1 MFFGRV
7 ISNIGDSLY
16 TVAAMWLVYD
26 LGGSTFYT
34 GLAGFLTI
42 LPRFI
47 QFISGPL
54 IDRLPIRPL
63 LIITQSIQSILL
75 LFIPIAHYF
84 GFLTVLLVLIISP
97 ILITFNMVVYPAQ
110 MASLPKFVDKKDLTK
125 ANSYFSLAYQGIEI
139 GCNAI
144 AGILIVAIGA
154 ISIYMMD
161 SVLFM
166 IGALIFSLIKSKGT
180 KEYREE
186 EKITKKAFTYIKEYN
201 TELKEGLNI
210 LLNKS
215 FSRLL
220 FGIIAINFVG
230 GATFVVLPEFSEQE
244 GGAEIY
250 GFLLMA
256 QAIGSLSGAL
266 LTPYLKLERFGM
278 GKVYATAFIIS
289 GVLWGLSVFIPWTWL
304 MITIYGLAWLPGGI
318 TNILINT
325 CLQKGVP
332 KHLLGRV
339 FSASFSLSGI
349 AMPIGSLIGGSLGVM
364 IGSIF
369 VISLSGIVVF
379 LVGIF
384 WMVDKTTR
392 SLPKTEDITESTFV
406 KQFSSIEV
414 N

>member
-1 MFFGRV
+1 MKIFLNKNFSFMFFGRV

-75 LFIPIAHYF
+75 LFIPIAHY
-84 GFLTVLLVLIISP
+84 S
-97 ILITFNMVVYPAQ
+97 
-110 MASLPKFVDKKDLTK
+110 
-125 ANSYFSLAYQGIEI
+125 
-139 GCNAI
+139 
-144 AGILIVAIGA
+144 
-154 ISIYMMD
+154 
-161 SVLFM
+161 
-166 IGALIFSLIKSKGT
+166 
-180 KEYREE
+180 
-186 EKITKKAFTYIKEYN
+186 
-201 TELKEGLNI
+201 
-210 LLNKS
+210 
-215 FSRLL
+215 
-220 FGIIAINFVG
+220 
-230 GATFVVLPEFSEQE
+230 
-244 GGAEIY
+244 
-250 GFLLMA
+250 
-256 QAIGSLSGAL
+256 
-266 LTPYLKLERFGM
+266 
-278 GKVYATAFIIS
+278 
-289 GVLWGLSVFIPWTWL
+289 
-304 MITIYGLAWLPGGI
+304 
-318 TNILINT
+318 
-325 CLQKGVP
+325 

-339 FSASFSLSGI
+339 FSASFSLSGT

-384 WMVDKTTR
+384 WVVDKTTR

-406 KQFSSIEV
+406 KQFSSLEV